1 MASLVAELEKYGINL
16 TKKHLFIAGAPF
28 VGFFLFLFMVALIYT
43 GDAGDIVKGRK
54 ITDVIMPD
62 REIDTLLEELME
74 PPEDPEVAPPDIA
87 PPQMDVE
94 PLAISAVSTKP
105 QINFNSGSGTLFRDG
120 EYIPLFKVQPV
131 YPRRAQERGTMG
143 YALVEFTITETGSVE
158 DASALEGYCSNSNP
172 SDPATEFR
180 PCTMFNSASARAA
193 LKLKY
198 KPKIVDGRAVPV
210 SGVLHRFTYILD
222 EE

>member
-1 MASLVAELEKYGINL
+1 MASLVAELEKYGIYL

-74 PPEDPEVAPPDIA
+74 PPEDP
-87 PPQMDVE
+87 DVE

-131 YPRRAQERGTMG
+131 YPRRAQERGTEG
-143 YALVEFTITETGSVE
+143 YVILAFTITESGTIENPYIIEGKCR
-158 DASALEGYCSNSNP
+158 SANNRDGDFRECS
-172 SDPATEFR
+172 
-180 PCTMFNSASARAA
+180 MFNSAAMRAA
-193 LKLKY
+193 SKLKY
-198 KPKIVDGRAVPV
+198 KPTVRDGRAVAVDDVP
-210 SGVLHRFTYILD
+210 HKFTFELED
-222 EE
+222 EA

>member
-74 PPEDPEVAPPDIA
+74 PPELSLIH
-87 PPQMDVE
+87 
-94 PLAISAVSTKP
+94 I
-105 QINFNSGSGTLFRDG
+105 
-120 EYIPLFKVQPV
+120 
-131 YPRRAQERGTMG
+131 
-143 YALVEFTITETGSVE
+143 
-158 DASALEGYCSNSNP
+158 
-172 SDPATEFR
+172 
-180 PCTMFNSASARAA
+180 
-193 LKLKY
+193 
-198 KPKIVDGRAVPV
+198 
-210 SGVLHRFTYILD
+210 
-222 EE
+222 